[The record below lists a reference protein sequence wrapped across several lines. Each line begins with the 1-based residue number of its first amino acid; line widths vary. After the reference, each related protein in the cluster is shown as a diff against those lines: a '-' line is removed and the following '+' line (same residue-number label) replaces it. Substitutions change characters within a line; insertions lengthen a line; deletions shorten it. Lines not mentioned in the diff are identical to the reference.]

1 MARLILTRLVT
12 RILLMFLIT
21 WIDSLIVR
29 FVVEGSAIETPALR
43 ELELRQWVACHFA
56 EEFRSSAVTI

>member
-21 WIDSLIVR
+21 WIISLIVR

-43 ELELRQWVACHFA
+43 KLEPRHWVACHFA
-56 EEFRSSAVTI
+56 EDFRSSAVTI